1 MAESTPVDPNSPDEA
16 VNHHEQP
23 LAFLDTF
30 DALRARPQRWLY
42 QSLTRMERRAA
53 KRLPAS
59 RGGSGESH
67 ERGGITEPPPVLDL
81 VTTDTNRRE
90 LVGLLKRRSVLHSV
104 WEPGDR
110 PGAAA
115 PMIAAGAGGPVEGAT
130 GRGTA
135 GEDGA
140 GTGVTTG
147 ELYELLERLSLG
159 SDLPED
165 PPRADAGNQPPPP
178 PPFRR
183 LNSLL
188 QLRECEVSNIHKG
201 AVGGDDD
208 SKTPLLSHD
217 RRTQF
222 YVVAELRK
230 VRFRR
235 TDAAARASRSANQR
249 SQEQGLPGA
258 EGENGAEQGGP
269 GKGSPDSADS
279 WITGLALRGGSA
291 LATAQAAAARL
302 SAALAVRLANV
313 GNFSLLDSL
322 FLTPFAF
329 VVTFLLSV
337 GPPVIHLLITQASG
351 WVTTAAAVLV
361 FLGLV
366 IKPPMLH
373 IPWLRYRWLDRHRYI
388 LDDTPEGQGAG
399 HEPTNHRTRGIHVLN
414 LLNQAGHAPGWIEP
428 GDRRKP
434 PNIHRL
440 AVNAFLDDLHETYG
454 SSRLRHQWGPRRK
467 RGQRPV
473 LIVDQARAD
482 RVTTYLVRL
491 IEDERLRR
499 AFPDPLL
506 VVQVRTADEAPLLT
520 GDPEEDRYLVL
531 PEGREGRVGKP
542 GETPAAAGG
551 PELTP
556 RAIAV
561 WRRRRYT
568 SGVLGARRLLLQKV
582 GPDAAQWR
590 DNPGR
595 PPYDWVLAPKP
606 LAVVWS
612 SAGVLVTTFSLLA
625 GLVVG
630 PEIVKL
636 ENDCVL
642 KGMFPPA
649 GIVRVN
655 DECVGVTDGETIFH
669 DRLELVT
676 GFIREENEA
685 IKDEEDYVTVVHVG
699 ELSRP
704 ITESEPLALAGI
716 QGELHGIAAAQALHN
731 RSAGRPK
738 VKVLLANTG
747 HSWSAAETT
756 ASEITRLVEDKRLG
770 KDRPI
775 GAVGFGHSVEA
786 NNQIIRALG
795 DVHLPM
801 VGTTA
806 TFDDI
811 AFHHNEYPS
820 YLFFPIAPSNTRLAQ
835 VSAFWARAGVSKNIE
850 TEDGRVQEHS
860 LASANRAVAIANAE
874 PGETYGSHLAEAF
887 MAEFTELG
895 GTPWGDPQGIP
906 GTEPGVLSYRV
917 SGPKEMGIRSRL
929 KEVCADPPNLIYFA
943 GRSTEFEDLQTA
955 LDEDGRCKDAPIAI
969 LAGDDVA
976 KYVTD
981 YPDKI
986 RRARHPVYYTPLAAS
1001 GDWNQNILQEERGFY
1016 DEMTAV
1022 EEEHYGGEED
1032 DPDARPSV
1040 AHAVIGY
1047 DAMRAVSRALEF
1059 DFQAETPDEEAASS
1073 TEPASDPGSTPGPPD
1088 DAKAYERDRAQFLSN
1103 LQADRW
1109 TGVSG
1114 HIQFGVTTKGNWNDD
1129 RMVQLVLAGPRDAQG
1144 HHQHVMAV
1152 CGRISED
1159 RSGEDPGEDSDCPE
1173 EKGSD
1178 GETKTA
1184 ESG

>member
-1 MAESTPVDPNSPDEA
+1 MAESTPVDPNSPDGA

-30 DALRARPQRWLY
+30 DALRARPKRWLY
-42 QSLTRMERRAA
+42 QVLTRMERRAT

-67 ERGGITEPPPVLDL
+67 ERGGIAEPPPVLDL

-90 LVGLLKRRSVLHSV
+90 LVGLLKRRSVLHPV
-104 WEPGDR
+104 WEPGGR

-115 PMIAAGAGGPVEGAT
+115 PLIAAGAGGPVEGAT
-130 GRGTA
+130 GRDAA

-159 SDLPED
+159 SDPPED

-201 AVGGDDD
+201 AVGGDDA

-235 TDAAARASRSANQR
+235 ADTAARASRSAIQR
-249 SQEQGLPGA
+249 SQDRGLPGT
-258 EGENGAEQGGP
+258 EGEDGAEPGGP
-269 GKGSPDSADS
+269 GKGSPGSADS

-302 SAALAVRLANV
+302 SAALAVRLANI
-313 GNFSLLDSL
+313 GSFSLLDSI

-337 GPPVIHLLITQASG
+337 GPLTVAHLLITQVDT
-351 WVTTAAAVLV
+351 WVTTAAAALV

-366 IKPPMLH
+366 IRPPMLH

-388 LDDTPEGQGAG
+388 LDDVPEGQGAG

-428 GDRRKP
+428 GDRRRP

-454 SSRLRHQWGPRRK
+454 SSRLRHQFGPRRK

-482 RVTTYLVRL
+482 RATTYLVRL

-506 VVQVRTADEAPLLT
+506 VVQVRTADETPLLT
-520 GDPEEDRYLVL
+520 GDAEEDRYLVL

-542 GETPAAAGG
+542 GETPTAAGG

-556 RAIAV
+556 RAIAL

-568 SGVLGARRLLLQKV
+568 SGVLGARRLLPQHV

-612 SAGVLVTTFSLLA
+612 FTGVLVTTFSL
-625 GLVVG
+625 VVG
-630 PEIVKL
+630 LGVGPWIVQR

-655 DECVGVTDGETIFH
+655 DECVGVTDGETTFH
-669 DRLELVT
+669 ERLKLVT
-676 GFIREENEA
+676 GLIREENEA
-685 IKDEEDYVTVVHVG
+685 IKDSEDYVTVVHVG

-704 ITESEPLALAGI
+704 NTESESLALAGVH
-716 QGELHGIAAAQALHN
+716 GELHGIAEAQALHN
-731 RSAGRPK
+731 RSAGPK

-747 HSWSAAETT
+747 HSWSGAEAT
-756 ASEITRLVEDKRLG
+756 ASEITRLVEDESLG

-786 NNQIIRALG
+786 NNEIIRALG

-835 VSAFWARAGVSKNIE
+835 MSAFWAREGVSKNIE
-850 TEDGRVQEHS
+850 TDDGEVRRHS
-860 LASANRAVAIANAE
+860 LGPVGEAVAIANAE
-874 PGETYGSHLAEAF
+874 PGETYGTHLAEAF
-887 MAEFTELG
+887 MAEFTRLG
-895 GTPWGDPQGIP
+895 GTPWNGSQERP
-906 GTEPGVLSYRV
+906 GTEPGVLFYQV
-917 SGPKEMGIRSRL
+917 EGAKGTGIRSRL
-929 KEVCADPPNLIYFA
+929 EEVCADPPNLIYFA
-943 GRSTEFEDLQTA
+943 GRSTEFENLQTA
-955 LDEDGRCKDAPIAI
+955 LREERRCQSAPITV

-981 YPDKI
+981 NPDKI
-986 RRARHPVYYTPLAAS
+986 RQARHPVYYTPLAAS
-1001 GDWNQNILQEERGFY
+1001 GDWNQNTLQDEQGFY
-1016 DEMTAV
+1016 DEMSV
-1022 EEEHYGGEED
+1022 VDRKHYDRDGD

-1047 DAMRAVSRALEF
+1047 DAMRAVSRALEL
-1059 DFQAETPDEEAASS
+1059 DFSAEAPDEEAASS
-1073 TEPASDPGSTPGPPD
+1073 PEPTPDPSSTQEFLDGEE
-1088 DAKAYERDRAQFLSN
+1088 AYERARAQFLSN

-1114 HIQFGVTTKGNWNDD
+1114 YIQFGDTAKGNWSND

-1159 RSGEDPGEDSDCPE
+1159 RSGEEEDSVCPE

-1184 ESG
+1184 EDG